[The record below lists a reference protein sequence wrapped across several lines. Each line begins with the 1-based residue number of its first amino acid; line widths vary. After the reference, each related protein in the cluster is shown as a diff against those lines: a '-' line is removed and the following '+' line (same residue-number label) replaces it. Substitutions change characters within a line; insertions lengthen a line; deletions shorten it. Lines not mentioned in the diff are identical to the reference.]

1 MMRYIKILLTTA
13 LLALIATTAVAAD
26 RINTLERKG
35 LWGYEE
41 SGIALRGYDTV
52 AYFTEGQPREGKDQF
67 STKWMGA
74 TWKFASQE
82 HLNLFEAA
90 PEQYAP
96 QYGGYCAYGIAAQD
110 ALVKIEP
117 ELWTIVDEKLYLNYN
132 DSIQRKWEKDI
143 PGFITQ
149 ADKKFEA
156 LLQ

>member
-1 MMRYIKILLTTA
+1 MRYVKILLTTM
-13 LLALIATTAVAAD
+13 LLALVATTAVAAE

-35 LWGYEE
+35 LWGYQE

-52 AYFTEGQPREGKDQF
+52 AYFTEGQPREGKDRF

-82 HLNLFEAA
+82 HLNLFEAN
-90 PEQYAP
+90 PEMYAP

-132 DSIQRKWEKDI
+132 DSIQNKWEEDI
-143 PGFITQ
+143 PGFIAQ

-156 LLQ
+156 LLN